1 MNDSCTFQTVLLIL
15 RSTHLKEDAT
25 HLSRAAG
32 FDWMLLLAV
41 PSAQQ
46 RDLIV
51 SFCFET
57 ETAIVFLITIP
68 FYSE

>member
-1 MNDSCTFQTVLLIL
+1 MLLIQVEQL
-15 RSTHLKEDAT
+15 RV
-25 HLSRAAG
+25 

-68 FYSE
+68 FYSK